1 MSTEPR
7 DTLYGVIGEF
17 DSANALMA
25 AAREIREAGYKCFD
39 AFAPFPIPGL
49 SEACGLHYGLKGWRH
64 NFVPQLALLGGFGGG
79 LTGFF
84 FQYWVNVYAY
94 PLNVA
99 GRPLN
104 SWPAFIPVTFELT
117 VLGASTFAV
126 FGMLALNMLP
136 QPHHPLF
143 TVPRF
148 KRASNDGFFV
158 CIEATDAKFNLADAT
173 KFLESI
179 GAKFVTEVR
188 DED

>member
-1 MSTEPR
+1 MNEPR
-7 DTLYGVIGEF
+7 PTLYGVLGEF
-17 DSANALMA
+17 DSPKDLKAG
-25 AAREIREAGYKCFD
+25 ARKIREAGYECFD

-64 NFVPQLALLGGFGGG
+64 NLVPQLSLLGGIGGG

-84 FQYWVNVYAY
+84 FQYWVNVFAY
-94 PLNVA
+94 PMNIA

-117 VLGASTFAV
+117 VLGASSFAV
-126 FGMLALNMLP
+126 FGMLALNLLP

-148 KRASNDGFFV
+148 KRASNDAFFV
-158 CIEATDAKFNLADAT
+158 CIEAKDPKFKVADAT
-173 KFLESI
+173 KFLETI
-179 GAKFVTEVR
+179 GAKNVTEVR

>member
-1 MSTEPR
+1 MKQRETI
-7 DTLYGVIGEF
+7 YG
-17 DSANALMA
+17 LMA
-25 AAREIREAGYKCFD
+25 EFATPEQLLEAARHTHDAGYRRID

-64 NFVPQLALLGGFGGG
+64 NFVPQLALLGGVGGG
-79 LTGFF
+79 LAGFF
-84 FQYWVNVYAY
+84 LQYWVNVIEY
-94 PLNVA
+94 PMNIA

-126 FGMLALNMLP
+126 FGMLALNKLP
-136 QPHHPLF
+136 QPHCPLF
-143 TVPRF
+143 TVERF
-148 KRASNDGFFV
+148 KRATDDGFFV
-158 CIEATDAKFNLADAT
+158 CIEATDAKFNLSDAA